1 MLLSPTVC
9 QNIIPITLQQKNVE
23 GDKVNLRARQIT
35 INMDKYLCF
44 QMRKGVYIPGM
55 GFNDAPNLQ
64 SLGGDDISTGT

>member
-1 MLLSPTVC
+1 M
-9 QNIIPITLQQKNVE
+9 E
-23 GDKVNLRARQIT
+23 MRARHIT

-44 QMRKGVYIPGM
+44 QKRKGVYIPGM